1 MPEHRA
7 LSDEQIGDDV
17 RQCLA
22 ADPHL
27 DASTV
32 EIGDRDRVVVLTG
45 SIKSRTVMRY
55 VEGLVPKAPGARD
68 LQSICGSS
76 PGRAC

>member
-32 EIGDRDRVVVLTG
+32 EIGDRDRVW
-45 SIKSRTVMRY
+45 
-55 VEGLVPKAPGARD
+55 
-68 LQSICGSS
+68 C
-76 PGRAC
+76 